1 MVVVTIKES
10 RIYTIRWQWLQ
21 LKKVEYTLSDGSGNN
36 IKKVEYTISDGSC
49 NNIKK
54 VEYTISDGSGN
65 N

>member
-10 RIYTIRWQWLQ
+10 RIYNMMVVVT
-21 LKKVEYTLSDGSGNN
+21 
-36 IKKVEYTISDGSC
+36 
-49 NNIKK
+49 IKK